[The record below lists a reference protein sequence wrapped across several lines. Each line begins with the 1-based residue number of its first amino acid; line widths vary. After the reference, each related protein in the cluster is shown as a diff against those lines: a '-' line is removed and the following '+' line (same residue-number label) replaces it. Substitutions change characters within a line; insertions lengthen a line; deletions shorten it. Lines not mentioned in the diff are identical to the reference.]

1 MIREGNMDPAGKAER
16 KANFNLFMDS
26 LTGIPVLQGEGKLN
40 DRMLSLL
47 NHFSRALSEEDARKL
62 VDLIRLAALREGD
75 PDPFADDEDRD
86 GGAPYD
92 PSV

>member
-1 MIREGNMDPAGKAER
+1 MDPAGKAER

-47 NHFSRALSEEDARKL
+47 NHFSRALSEEDASQAR
-62 VDLIRLAALREGD
+62 
-75 PDPFADDEDRD
+75 
-86 GGAPYD
+86 
-92 PSV
+92 